1 MQNSAMRDVLSLF
14 YALYD
19 YLVNKVELT
28 ETEETVK
35 SKIEQDMGIRCD
47 DSLDEQ
53 ILQLQ
58 TDLNQ
63 AVEEE
68 ERHQILDNVV
78 ELLK

>member
-1 MQNSAMRDVLSLF
+1 MRDVLSLF

-35 SKIEQDMGIRCD
+35 SKIEQDMGICCD